1 MKLKFIIMFITTFV
15 LSICLYLYLIKGSIY
30 VGDMQV
36 FMAKER
42 VVEMPYK
49 FCSITAD
56 LFCAKKPHYTLM
68 ALMV

>member
-1 MKLKFIIMFITTFV
+1 M
-15 LSICLYLYLIKGSIY
+15 YY
-30 VGDMQV
+30 VIMQV

>member
-1 MKLKFIIMFITTFV
+1 M
-15 LSICLYLYLIKGSIY
+15 YY
-30 VGDMQV
+30 VIMQV

-56 LFCAKKPHYTLM
+56 LFCVKKPHYTLM